1 MPSSRASGLR
11 DVFVNCPFDADYKQ
25 QFDALIFAIY
35 DCGFYPRCALEVVD
49 SGQIRFQKI
58 CQLILECP
66 YGIHDLSRIELTP
79 STQFPRLNMALELG
93 LFLGVNLLSENKKA
107 CLVMDTEQYRY
118 QQFCS
123 DLSGVD
129 ISAHGGDILRLI
141 CVVRDWLRTYLEPS
155 EGIAG
160 GEYIFERY
168 KEFLSI
174 LPGLCEEQHLNPE
187 RLTLY
192 DYIACLE
199 GWIRGKGLR
208 QEQVS

>member
-1 MPSSRASGLR
+1 
-11 DVFVNCPFDADYKQ
+11 
-25 QFDALIFAIY
+25 
-35 DCGFYPRCALEVVD
+35 
-49 SGQIRFQKI
+49 
-58 CQLILECP
+58 
-66 YGIHDLSRIELTP
+66 
-79 STQFPRLNMALELG
+79 MALELG